1 MAPHSPAVKLQS
13 RAAPPPPSAI
23 GAHRWSHPIAKG
35 PPRKIRIVHVLA
47 PEVIK
52 TDARHFRELVQR
64 LTGKPNGGGSSS
76 SSSSWS
82 AESAAAKSSSQQ
94 AAAGGSSSDAAGGEG
109 ARAVAVAVAPAAAAT
124 VKAEVKEEEEDA
136 ASPEE
141 GFGRAFGEAGG
152 TTNDAFFQDLDEFL
166 LGGWL

>member
-13 RAAPPPPSAI
+13 RAAPAPSSAM
-23 GAHRWSHPIAKG
+23 GEHRWSRPIAKG

-64 LTGKPNGGGSSS
+64 LTGKPKGGAGSSS

-82 AESAAAKSSSQQ
+82 PEGAAAESSSQQ
-94 AAAGGSSSDAAGGEG
+94 PAAGGSSS
-109 ARAVAVAVAPAAAAT
+109 VAVAVAPEAAAAAAT
-124 VKAEVKEEEEDA
+124 VKAEVKEEEDA

-152 TTNDAFFQDLDEFL
+152 TTTTNDAFFQDLDEFL

>member
-13 RAAPPPPSAI
+13 RAAPAPSSAM
-23 GAHRWSHPIAKG
+23 GAHRWSRPIAKG

-64 LTGKPNGGGSSS
+64 LTGKPKGGGVGGGASSS
-76 SSSSWS
+76 SSSRSP
-82 AESAAAKSSSQQ
+82 ESAAAESSSQQQ
-94 AAAGGSSSDAAGGEG
+94 AAAGGSSS
-109 ARAVAVAVAPAAAAT
+109 VAVAVAPEAAAGGT
-124 VKAEVKEEEEDA
+124 VKAEVKEEDA
-136 ASPEE
+136 ASPE
-141 GFGRAFGEAGG
+141 GGFGEAGG
-152 TTNDAFFQDLDEFL
+152 TATNDAFFQDLDEFL

>member
-13 RAAPPPPSAI
+13 RAAPPPSSAM
-23 GAHRWSHPIAKG
+23 GAHRWSRPIAKG

-64 LTGKPNGGGSSS
+64 LTGKPKGGAGSSS

-82 AESAAAKSSSQQ
+82 PETAAAESSSQQQ
-94 AAAGGSSSDAAGGEG
+94 AAAGGSSSDA
-109 ARAVAVAVAPAAAAT
+109 RAVAVAVAPGAAAAT
-124 VKAEVKEEEEDA
+124 VKAEVKEEEGEDA

-141 GFGRAFGEAGG
+141 GLGRAFGEAGG
-152 TTNDAFFQDLDEFL
+152 TTTNNDAFFQDLDEFL

>member
-13 RAAPPPPSAI
+13 RAAPAPSSAM
-23 GAHRWSHPIAKG
+23 GAHRWSRPIAKG

-52 TDARHFRELVQR
+52 TDARHFRDLVQR
-64 LTGKPNGGGSSS
+64 LTGKPKGGAGSSS

-82 AESAAAKSSSQQ
+82 AESSSQQ
-94 AAAGGSSSDAAGGEG
+94 AAAGGSSSDA
-109 ARAVAVAVAPAAAAT
+109 RAVAVAVAPEAAAAT
-124 VKAEVKEEEEDA
+124 VKAEVKEEEGDA

-152 TTNDAFFQDLDEFL
+152 TTTNDAFFQDLDEFL

>member
-13 RAAPPPPSAI
+13 RAAPPPSSAM
-23 GAHRWSHPIAKG
+23 GAHRWSRPIAKG

-76 SSSSWS
+76 SSSSGS
-82 AESAAAKSSSQQ
+82 AESAAPESSSQQ
-94 AAAGGSSSDAAGGEG
+94 AAAGGLSSHAAG
-109 ARAVAVAVAPAAAAT
+109 ARAVAVAVAPAEAAT
-124 VKAEVKEEEEDA
+124 VKAEVKEEEGA

>member
-13 RAAPPPPSAI
+13 RAAPAPSSAV
-23 GAHRWSHPIAKG
+23 GAHRWSRPIAKG

-52 TDARHFRELVQR
+52 TDPRHFRELVQR
-64 LTGKPNGGGSSS
+64 LTGKPKGGAGPSSPSSS
-76 SSSSWS
+76 STP
-82 AESAAAKSSSQQ
+82 ESAAAESSSQQ
-94 AAAGGSSSDAAGGEG
+94 AAAGGSSSV
-109 ARAVAVAVAPAAAAT
+109 AVAVAVAPEAAAAT
-124 VKAEVKEEEEDA
+124 VKAEVKEEEEDG

-141 GFGRAFGEAGG
+141 GLGRAFGEAGG
-152 TTNDAFFQDLDEFL
+152 TTTNDAFFQDLDEFL

>member
-13 RAAPPPPSAI
+13 RAAAPPSSAM

-52 TDARHFRELVQR
+52 TDARHFRDLVQR
-64 LTGKPNGGGSSS
+64 LTGKPSAAGGGSSS
-76 SSSSWS
+76 SSSSWP
-82 AESAAAKSSSQQ
+82 AESSSQQ
-94 AAAGGSSSDAAGGEG
+94 AAAGGSSS
-109 ARAVAVAVAPAAAAT
+109 VAVAVAPAA
-124 VKAEVKEEEEDA
+124 VKAEVKKEKEDA

-141 GFGRAFGEAGG
+141 GLGG
-152 TTNDAFFQDLDEFL
+152 ATNEGFFQDLDEFL
-166 LGGWL
+166 LGGGWL